1 MLHWYLRNQTIPGGP
16 HRAPLVGSPSTRYRC
31 ADQHLLD
38 RKPLCARAGDLRQL
52 PPQPIAQFPRLLGG
66 RRADAQAGTDGG
78 PPGAGHRANCSRVS
92 KTVPA
97 QSGRGRPAP
106 PASSPHPAPT
116 PRGTC
121 RRRRSPSAPAASPS
135 ARRPSSVHCPATCDC
150 HARSAARLGRA
161 GHDVRRHPRGDRR
174 RTLPTQQCALL
185 ASVYGATMTPVHGSL
200 LMGSVRG
207 HRPRSNEGSCRSCRT
222 SAVRCRGKTGGIR

>member
-1 MLHWYLRNQTIPGGP
+1 MGLTHQQAPAGFPPGPRVLHWYLRNQTIPGGP
-16 HRAPLVGSPSTRYRC
+16 HRAPLVGSPSTKYRC

-66 RRADAQAGTDGG
+66 RRADAQADTDGG

-97 QSGRGRPAP
+97 RSGRGRPAP

-150 HARSAARLGRA
+150 HARSATR
-161 GHDVRRHPRGDRR
+161 D
-174 RTLPTQQCALL
+174 LPPGLVEQVTMF
-185 ASVYGATMTPVHGSL
+185 VATREV
-200 LMGSVRG
+200 
-207 HRPRSNEGSCRSCRT
+207 
-222 SAVRCRGKTGGIR
+222 TGGAHSRPSSARCSLPCMAPP